1 MTVITALIIGVIIGW
16 LVEWVID
23 WVFWRRDDKKLAE
36 QLAQAEAEVE
46 HLKSQAAQDQATI
59 EQLRT
64 ELNTLAGQI
73 SQPEDALERIKGIG
87 AVFAQR
93 LKAAG
98 IRTFAQ
104 LAEARPEQIREIIKP
119 EEWQKINP
127 EGWIAEARALAA
139 EKAGNVSKG
148 A

>member
-16 LVEWVID
+16 LIEWVID
-23 WVFWRRDDKKLAE
+23 WVFWRRDDKKLA
-36 QLAQAEAEVE
+36 QAEAE
-46 HLKSQAAQDQATI
+46 LQQLRSQSAQDQATI

-64 ELNTLAGQI
+64 DLNALAGQV

-87 AVFAQR
+87 AVFARR

-98 IRTFAQ
+98 IRTFGQ
-104 LAEARPEQIREIIKP
+104 LAEATPDRIREIIKP
-119 EEWQKINP
+119 EEWQKIDP
-127 EGWIAEARALAA
+127 EAWIAEARTLAA
-139 EKAGNVSKG
+139 EQAANVSKG